1 MRICIGKH
9 VNGFNQSF
17 EQLWTKWQERGDLLW
32 HRTHLLRHFFMPPAR
47 FKIGFVKNCRVDAD
61 RFKALQQ
68 ICSARNKKHV
78 SFCFLLPQI
87 VNDVSLPNL
96 ITRKQLQQQGRKKW
110 KLQKERTQILIPIA
124 QCKMSN
130 SKGS

>member
-1 MRICIGKH
+1 MQTGSKLC
-9 VNGFNQSF
+9 S
-17 EQLWTKWQERGDLLW
+17 
-32 HRTHLLRHFFMPPAR
+32 R
-47 FKIGFVKNCRVDAD
+47 FVLQKN
-61 RFKALQQ
+61 K
-68 ICSARNKKHV
+68 NHV

-96 ITRKQLQQQGRKKW
+96 ITRKQPQQHGRKKW

-124 QCKMSN
+124 KCKMSN